1 MLSIYYLFYNKY
13 STSRYN
19 MMTNCKTKK
28 AGGNRRIASWPE
40 NLGKRQ
46 NIFFFS
52 FVLLKW
58 EQFTVVNYISIF
70 MLYNFKR

>member
-1 MLSIYYLFYNKY
+1 
-13 STSRYN
+13 

-28 AGGNRRIASWPE
+28 AGGNRRIALWPE
-40 NLGKRQ
+40 NLGKMQ

-58 EQFTVVNYISIF
+58 EQFTVVNYI
-70 MLYNFKR
+70 LYNFKS